1 MSLIE
6 ALFYVIG
13 FFTIYGTAV
22 VVVWG
27 LDKVLHRVI
36 GKGLFPKEYWW

>member
-6 ALFYVIG
+6 ALFYVLG
-13 FFTIYGTAV
+13 FFVIYGTAV

-27 LDKVLHRVI
+27 IDAVLRKLF
-36 GKGLFPKEYWW
+36 GKGLVPRGYWW